1 MIEMA
6 KYTRIFIALAVLA
19 VATSVARTQTS
30 CDDVT
35 CGTGQVCEIRARCV
49 QPTNPCAYVHC
60 ARGLKCC
67 VRPRGVVCTVSCDGN
82 LEIPH

>member
-6 KYTRIFIALAVLA
+6 TYTRIFIALAVLA
-19 VATSVARTQTS
+19 LATSVARTQTS

-49 QPTNPCAYVHC
+49 QPPNPCAYVRC

-67 VRPRGVVCTVSCDGN
+67 VRRSGVVCAVSCDRI